1 LRGKASREDGMPLA
15 ADVGEALSAHLRQA
29 RPATSEPPGIKCGRA
44 GSAITT
50 SNGSQAASDTQLST
64 VAGAGNFNHLSVAA
78 DGTFVIRSNRAKL

>member
-1 LRGKASREDGMPLA
+1 MRGKASREDGMPLA

-64 VAGAGNFNHLSVAA
+64 VAGAGNLNLSVAA
-78 DGTFVIRSNRAKL
+78 DGTIVIRSNRAKL